1 MVQVEETQLQLL
13 DVGIVCP
20 NCSAE
25 ILILTRD
32 VPFPGYYFCTGCEYK
47 IKLELREDELSDGT
61 TEDS

>member
-1 MVQVEETQLQLL
+1 MEETQLQLL

-47 IKLELREDELSDGT
+47 IKLELRENELP
-61 TEDS
+61 DS